1 MQEKFNEELIKR
13 INALKVPAD
22 LKDLKFDAI
31 PLGKSV
37 IIQETVNGERKS
49 KGGLIISTSKLSQ
62 GTVGY
67 VMAVG
72 PECAPY
78 LKVGLKVMYNV
89 HANLEL
95 IIAGDPFLTMHET
108 DIYAILDDEVQVN
121 MAPEPEKVRKRRAKQ
136 EEQKQIFK
144 RVATKEK
151 NDRDK
156 DEEEYKKLVRKTPRK
171 K

>member
-1 MQEKFNEELIKR
+1 MKQELNEELIKR
-13 INALKVPAD
+13 INALEIPGD
-22 LKDLKFDAI
+22 LKNLKFDAI
-31 PLGKSV
+31 PLGQTV

-49 KGGLIISTSKLSQ
+49 KGGIIIAQTKLSQ

-67 VMAVG
+67 IMAVG

-95 IIAGDPFLTMHET
+95 MIAGDPFLTMHET
-108 DIYAILDDEVQVN
+108 DIYAILADDVQVN
-121 MAPEPEKVRKRRAKQ
+121 MAPESERQRKRRIKQ
-136 EEQKQIFK
+136 EEQKAIFK

-151 NDRDK
+151 NDEDAYQERM
-156 DEEEYKKLVRKTPRK
+156 KKLVKKQPRRK
-171 K
+171 

>member
-1 MQEKFNEELIKR
+1 MEQKFNEDLIKR
-13 INALKVPAD
+13 VSSLKVPAD

-37 IIQETVNGERKS
+37 IIQETLNGERKS
-49 KGGLIISTSKLSQ
+49 KAGLIISTTKLSQ

-67 VMAVG
+67 IMALG

-95 IIAGDPFLTMHET
+95 LIAGDPYLTMHET
-108 DIYAILDDEVQVN
+108 DLYAILDDEVQVN
-121 MAPEPEKVRKRRAKQ
+121 MAVEPERFRKRREKQ
-136 EEQKQIFK
+136 DEQKEIFK
-144 RVATKEK
+144 RVAKKNKE
-151 NDRDK
+151 DEDK
-156 DEEEYKKLVRKTPRK
+156 FDEMAERSVRKQPRK